1 MAKINW
7 FASGGG
13 IARTGP
19 FPSQFDAYKAMTLTP
34 DARERQRREKG
45 TDAPFPFDT
54 IVWPDAV
61 TPRGETR

>member
-19 FPSQFDAYKAMTLTP
+19 FPSQFAAFRAMTLTQ
-34 DARERQRREKG
+34 DARARQRREKG

-54 IVWPDAV
+54 IVWPEPI
-61 TPRGETR
+61 TPKGKTP